1 MSKKKKCN
9 CSENCTCGCQEGKE
23 CTCDGKCTCGCQEG
37 KECTCDKN
45 KKETK

>member
-1 MSKKKKCN
+1 MSKDKKCN
-9 CSENCTCGCQEGKE
+9 CTEDCTCGCQEGKE

-37 KECTCDKN
+37 KKCTCEEN